1 MRSRTGRR
9 PPRRTLNQYLL
20 VPDYDQP
27 QGICSMV
34 LCRQDLFELGACT
47 QQGGEALELN
57 TTCESWCTRLF
68 RTSET
73 PMDSMVPVLD
83 KPTNLL

>member
-1 MRSRTGRR
+1 
-9 PPRRTLNQYLL
+9 
-20 VPDYDQP
+20 
-27 QGICSMV
+27 MV